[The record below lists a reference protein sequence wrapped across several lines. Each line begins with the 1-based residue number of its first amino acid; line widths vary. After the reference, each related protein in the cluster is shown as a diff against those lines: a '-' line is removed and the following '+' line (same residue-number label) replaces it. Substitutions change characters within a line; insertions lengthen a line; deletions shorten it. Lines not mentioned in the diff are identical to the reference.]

1 LPEKRYVI
9 PYSLDAQNRHYHK
22 VERGKITEFA
32 VQLEILVK
40 GRWKPV
46 VRYDCAHD
54 FAHRDR
60 YNLRGVQKK
69 EDLKMSYKDALTF
82 ADDDID
88 DNWEV
93 YRERFLKGGYA

>member
-1 LPEKRYVI
+1 M
-9 PYSLDAQNRHYHK
+9 
-22 VERGKITEFA
+22 
-32 VQLEILVK
+32 
-40 GRWKPV
+40 

-60 YNLRGVQKK
+60 YNLKGERKK
-69 EDLKMSYKDALTF
+69 EDLQMSYENALTF

-93 YRERFLKGGYA
+93 YRERFLRGGYA